1 MARTAR
7 TPEAR
12 GLLQQ
17 PAHAAARAIARARLE
32 HAVEKAAPLLV
43 VVDRDVATTIANEEV
58 HGFRVAVRRL
68 RSWLRASDDLLQKDL
83 ARSERTA
90 LRRMARRAGAARDA
104 QVQWHWL
111 TAPTDPMGAPAA
123 RAARWLAGERLA
135 EYVVQRERLQR
146 RAADRWPQLTTRLA
160 AALSADRDVRGDI
173 RGDAEATDPGH
184 TLARHLGPALTHD
197 LELARRALDRI
208 EHPTQVAAIH
218 RARIKVKRL
227 RYLLD
232 AVEHRSPHR
241 TAALKQLRLLQD
253 ALGDLRDAH
262 ELSTLVTPLIAPRT
276 GAPHAGERRPALRDL
291 RALRAALRRRELAA
305 FRHSLDLAGSL
316 EVERAWQYIASLAI
330 LLMAPPAGGAPT
342 HRPAHARSDR

>member
-1 MARTAR
+1 MMARTAR

-17 PAHAAARAIARARLE
+17 PAYAAVRTIARARLE

-43 VVDRDVATTIANEEV
+43 VVDRDAATTIANEEV

-68 RSWLRASDDLLQKDL
+68 RSWLRVCDDLLHGDL
-83 ARSERTA
+83 ARSERAA
-90 LRRMARRAGAARDA
+90 LRRIARRAGAARDA

-135 EYVVQRERLQR
+135 EYVVHRERLQR
-146 RAADRWPQLTTRLA
+146 RAADRWPQLTTKLA
-160 AALSADRDVRGDI
+160 AALGADRDI

-241 TAALKQLRLLQD
+241 TAALKHLRLLQD

-262 ELSTLVTPLIAPRT
+262 ELSTLVTPLITART
-276 GAPHAGERRPALRDL
+276 GGRRPLERRPALRDL

>member
-1 MARTAR
+1 MMARTAR

-17 PAHAAARAIARARLE
+17 PAHAAVRAIARARLE

-43 VVDRDVATTIANEEV
+43 VVDRDAATTIANEDV
-58 HGFRVAVRRL
+58 HAFRVAVRRL
-68 RSWLRASDDLLQKDL
+68 RSWLRACGPLLRNDLG
-83 ARSERTA
+83 RSERAA

-111 TAPTDPMGAPAA
+111 TEPVEPMGAPAT

-160 AALSADRDVRGDI
+160 AALSADCDI
-173 RGDAEATDPGH
+173 RGDAEAADPGH
-184 TLARHLGPALTHD
+184 TLALHLAPALAHD

-241 TAALKQLRLLQD
+241 TAALKHLRLLQD

-262 ELSTLVTPLIAPRT
+262 ELSTLVTPLITPRT
-276 GAPHAGERRPALRDL
+276 GTPHSGERRPALRDL